1 MKAVIDALKSTAD
14 KLKIDVSS
22 SEIYIR
28 QDEANL
34 SIRKEE
40 LSDSKQRLDEIE
52 KHIQSLEDDKNKNVI
67 VGAGTFN
74 KETDKASTKAI
85 ISAGEFVLPVKSQII
100 EEAYFAGSNIEA
112 ANEFVES
119 KKSQGFNV
127 SLDIKQSNLSHAG
140 SLLHILVKK

>member
-1 MKAVIDALKSTAD
+1 MKTVIDVLKKEARDLERKMGS
-14 KLKIDVSS
+14 LQYKIDYKEEELASLKESLSS
-22 SEIYIR
+22 SM
-28 QDEANL
+28 
-34 SIRKEE
+34 K
-40 LSDSKQRLDEIE
+40 RLKDIE
-52 KHIQSLEDDKNKNVI
+52 SHTQSLEDDKNKNVI

-74 KETDKASTKAI
+74 KETDKVSTKAI

-100 EEAYFAGSNIEA
+100 EEAYFDGSNIEA

-127 SLDIKQSNLSHAG
+127 SLDIKKSNLSHVG